1 MAPLPRI
8 LTVDPT
14 GTVARLVRA
23 ALELLD
29 RPAIQ
34 IDVPGGVEALEEVGR
49 GTCHLIV
56 SALNIGASIKGF
68 ELALRIRLAQPSAAI
83 VILGDER
90 DSVELDDETRS
101 ESPFVYLR
109 RPVDPAQFMR
119 VVSAGL
125 DGRDLRAALFPIVAA
140 PVETNGPLGTIP
152 PLDLSAAQRI
162 IDALLVDVGAM
173 AVIISNRSGELLLE
187 RGAVGYIDRERL
199 ISTLLPA
206 LHTTIH
212 MRELV
217 GGRPSALYAFDGET
231 YDVFV
236 LSAGYHHT
244 LSLVFD
250 GQVGSRQLGAV
261 NRYGRR
267 AAEDL
272 IALIGAGAFMVEPPA
287 PAEPRRTPR
296 SRQKPAEAQPLQPP
310 EPALTEQWDNLNSLE
325 PAQPLK
331 LDPIE
336 NLDPSLFDE
345 KKLRSIDINAA
356 DALFDPDELAQIASE
371 MRRGG
376 PLSYDEARELGLIP

>member
-68 ELALRIRLAQPSAAI
+68 ELALRIRLAQPNAAI

-90 DSVELDDETRS
+90 DAVELDDETRS

-109 RPVDPAQFMR
+109 RPVDPSQFMR
-119 VVSAGL
+119 VIGAGL
-125 DGRDLRAALFPIVAA
+125 DGRDPRTAMFPVVAA
-140 PVETNGPLGTIP
+140 PLETNGPLGTIP

-162 IDALLVDVGAM
+162 IDALLTDVGAM
-173 AVIISNRSGELLLE
+173 AVVISNRSGELLLE

-231 YDVFV
+231 YDIFV

-250 GQVGSRQLGAV
+250 GQVGGRQLGAV

-272 IALIGAGAFMVEPPA
+272 IALIGAGAFMIEPPA
-287 PAEPRRTPR
+287 PPAEPRRTPR
-296 SRQKPAEAQPLQPP
+296 ARQKPTEPQPL
-310 EPALTEQWDNLNSLE
+310 EPALIEQWDKLNLPE

-345 KKLRSIDINAA
+345 NKLGSVDISAA
-356 DALFDPDELAQIASE
+356 DSLFDPDELAQIASE

>member
-14 GTVARLVRA
+14 GAVARLTRA
-23 ALELLD
+23 ALELLN

-49 GTCHLIV
+49 GTCHLVV

-68 ELALRIRLAQPSAAI
+68 ELALRIHLAQPDAAI

-90 DSVELDDETRS
+90 DAIELDDETRS

-109 RPVDPAQFMR
+109 RPVDPAQFIR
-119 VVSAGL
+119 VIGAGL
-125 DGRDLRAALFPIVAA
+125 DGRDPRTAIFPIVAA
-140 PVETNGPLGTIP
+140 PLETNGPLGTIP
-152 PLDLSAAQRI
+152 SLDISAAQRI
-162 IDALLVDVGAM
+162 VDALLTDVGAM
-173 AVIISNRSGELLLE
+173 AVVISSRNGELLLE

-231 YDVFV
+231 YDIFV

-287 PAEPRRTPR
+287 PAEPRRAPR
-296 SRQKPAEAQPLQPP
+296 SQQKPAKPRPQET
-310 EPALTEQWDNLNSLE
+310 ALAEQWDKLNLPV

-336 NLDPSLFDE
+336 NLDPNLFDE
-345 KKLRSIDINAA
+345 KKLSSIDIKAA
-356 DALFDPDELAQIASE
+356 DSLFDPDELAQIASE